1 MASGGADGAAIVAA
15 ASLSVDELHAQT
27 SRRLAARLAVLR
39 RDVPAYA
46 GLAMPGERA
55 LRVDALALTSLP
67 LLRRDDVRRL
77 GDALVPTRTPR
88 ILLRSVRT
96 SGASGEP
103 LTLRRD
109 LFSALRERAFL
120 GRHFAMFGVRA
131 APRTLRVRRDGPHDG
146 TVGFDVLDG
155 EFRVRAD
162 RLDDRA
168 VRGVVTALSAHRI
181 EVLRGYPS
189 ALAELV
195 RRARLLGIEPRLR
208 SPWLRLVHVSSE
220 TLLPAARATLAEAF
234 AVPVANLYGQS
245 ERVLQAFTCAGS
257 GWHLA
262 IDYGWGEVIDSVW
275 VGTPLAGSGT
285 ALLRYVTGDLAGPTS
300 SCGCALPFPTI
311 GPPSGRADD
320 LVVTTDGRHIG
331 RLGPAI
337 AAIDALA
344 VQIEQLEPDLLR
356 LRLLVPPHAEFPVVG
371 AAAAKHVAALI
382 ADERMR
388 IETVEEPPRV
398 TAAGKRPAVI
408 GLPASQPSR

>member
-1 MASGGADGAAIVAA
+1 
-15 ASLSVDELHAQT
+15 
-27 SRRLAARLAVLR
+27 
-39 RDVPAYA
+39 
-46 GLAMPGERA
+46 
-55 LRVDALALTSLP
+55 
-67 LLRRDDVRRL
+67 
-77 GDALVPTRTPR
+77 
-88 ILLRSVRT
+88 
-96 SGASGEP
+96 
-103 LTLRRD
+103 
-109 LFSALRERAFL
+109 
-120 GRHFAMFGVRA
+120 
-131 APRTLRVRRDGPHDG
+131 
-146 TVGFDVLDG
+146 
-155 EFRVRAD
+155 
-162 RLDDRA
+162 
-168 VRGVVTALSAHRI
+168 
-181 EVLRGYPS
+181 
-189 ALAELV
+189 
-195 RRARLLGIEPRLR
+195 
-208 SPWLRLVHVSSE
+208 VSSE